1 MEKPRSIAEVAF
13 MKKQNICLLEDD
25 TAVLDSLRLMLER
38 NGFAVKPFKTPN
50 ELLMA
55 GNLDSYDCLV
65 LDIRLPGM
73 TGMELLELLR
83 ARAYSKPAVL
93 ISAANEPQLE
103 ERMRKAGVSSHLL
116 KPIVPDILLA
126 ALYRA
131 TGPKSANSARLRT

>member
-1 MEKPRSIAEVAF
+1 MAKTNV
-13 MKKQNICLLEDD
+13 CLLEDD
-25 TAVLDSLRLMLER
+25 AAVLDSLRLMLER
-38 NGFAVKPFKTPN
+38 NGFCVKAFKTPN

-55 GNLDSYDCLV
+55 GDLDKYDCLV
-65 LDIRLPGM
+65 MDIRLPGM
-73 TGMELLELLR
+73 SGMELLELLR

-116 KPIVPDILLA
+116 KPIAPDILLA

-131 TGPKSANSARLRT
+131 TGPIYGNIARVRT